1 MTAITHQSIYNLIA
15 KAMNEHNYEVLA
27 FIHNNIENI
36 TYNKDLLIQ
45 LVNTQDSDILSCI
58 KDYLLIGTTIIPE
71 ELEDTLV
78 NYYIKTPYIAS
89 SLEFTRNQF
98 IEQLL
103 AFRLIDILS
112 FSKKYMDALKSNL
125 YCNCN
130 ADVIYLITI
139 YSTDYNSEL
148 FTMEMLNNYCASL
161 NWKMIALSLI
171 YKTRVFSDIM
181 YDTTKY
187 KLRIINL
194 MSLIT
199 SLITSLVDGYDE
211 YHRTMATSI
220 IRLLMKELD
229 ALLDI

>member
-1 MTAITHQSIYNLIA
+1 MNQPIHNLIF
-15 KAMNEHNYEVLA
+15 KALNEHNYEVLA
-27 FIHNNIENI
+27 FIHQNMSQ
-36 TYNKDLLIQ
+36 TYTYTRELLSE
-45 LVNTQDSDILSCI
+45 LVNTQDTALLSSI
-58 KDYLLIGTTIIPE
+58 DNIHSVIPNSE
-71 ELEDTLV
+71 ELEDVLV
-78 NYYIKTPYIAS
+78 AYYIKTPYIAS
-89 SLEFTRNQF
+89 SLEFTRHQF
-98 IEQLL
+98 IERLL
-103 AFRLIDILS
+103 ALRLIDITS
-112 FSKKYMDALKSNL
+112 FAHKYLNALKSNL

-199 SLITSLVDGYDE
+199 SLVDGYDE